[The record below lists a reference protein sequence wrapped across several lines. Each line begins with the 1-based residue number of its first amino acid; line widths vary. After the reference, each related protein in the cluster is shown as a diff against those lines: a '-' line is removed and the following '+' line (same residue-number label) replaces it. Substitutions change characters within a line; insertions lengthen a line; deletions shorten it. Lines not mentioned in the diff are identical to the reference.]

1 MAQYQPLFSIENQN
15 LFTEVQPT
23 GPLHGG
29 PALPKGDWR
38 RSGKPFLIC

>member
-1 MAQYQPLFSIENQN
+1 MAQFQPLFSIENQN

-29 PALPKGDWR
+29 PALPRGDWR
-38 RSGKPFLIC
+38 RTTAPPACR